1 VKRVSRV
8 CLLQVFGS
16 FRIRLRRANCRAE
29 EIRTVVAELNRRRET
44 GVPLGELTYVA
55 FDLETTGLYP
65 FGGDRI
71 TAFGAV
77 LIEDGRVTGEGF
89 ERLVNP
95 GRPIPPETVRLT
107 GITNSHV
114 ATAPPVEEV
123 LPEFLGFLSQGV
135 PLGFNAD
142 FDLAFLNLA
151 LRPFGLKLKRTA
163 VIDVLTLIRAL
174 NPNWENLQLD
184 EAARFYGVP
193 LAHRHAALGDAI
205 IHARLFL
212 RVLSLLE
219 ERGIY
224 TLKELKS
231 YLHYRGLW

>member
-1 VKRVSRV
+1 MSRV
-8 CLLQVFGS
+8 YHLLQVFDS

-29 EIRTVVAELNRRRET
+29 EIRMVVDELNRWRET

-71 TAFGAV
+71 TALGAV
-77 LIEDGRVTGEGF
+77 LVEEGKVTGERF

-95 GRPIPPETVRLT
+95 GRAIPLETVRLT
-107 GITNSHV
+107 GIADSLV
-114 ATAPPVEEV
+114 ATAPPVEKV

-135 PLGFNAD
+135 PVGFNAD

-151 LRPFGLKLKRTA
+151 LRPFGLKLKRTT

-174 NPNWENLQLD
+174 NPNWENFQLD

-193 LAHRHAALGDAI
+193 LVHRHSALGDAV